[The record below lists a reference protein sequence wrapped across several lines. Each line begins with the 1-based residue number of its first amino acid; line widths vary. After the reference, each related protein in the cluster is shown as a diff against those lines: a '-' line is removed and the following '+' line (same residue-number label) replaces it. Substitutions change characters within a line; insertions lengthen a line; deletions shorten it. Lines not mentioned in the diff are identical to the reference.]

1 MMSTTQTT
9 ARRVLPSTTRGRVL
23 LGTGVAAGVGAL
35 SAVGFFGLTSTVAL
49 TVDGETSTVFTTAD
63 TVDELLDREDLAV
76 TSRDLVVPGPDTEL
90 TDGSEVAV
98 AFARPIDLTV
108 DGESDKVWTTALSV
122 DGLLGE
128 LGVRAGAET
137 SVSRSATIG
146 REGLSLEIRTPKSI
160 DVTVV
165 AQETREIDLITT
177 GLTVQEALVD
187 AGVVLTEGAVTTP
200 AADEAV
206 TDGSAI
212 EVKQVWTENLT
223 QDVVVPFETQTTAD
237 DSMYT
242 DQSVVEVAGVD
253 GAATETV
260 TVTYLGSDESGR
272 EVLSREVTTEPVTK
286 VVRTGTK
293 QRPAAPAVS
302 GGSVWDALARCESGG
317 NWAINTGNGFY
328 GGLQFTSGTWLA
340 YGGGAYA
347 PRADLA
353 TREQQIAIAT
363 KVRDARG
370 GYGDWPAC
378 SAKLGL

>member
-1 MMSTTQTT
+1 MSTTQTT
-9 ARRVLPSTTRGRVL
+9 ARRVLPRTTRGRVL
-23 LGTGVAAGVGAL
+23 LGTGVLAGAGAL
-35 SAVGFFGLTSTVAL
+35 SVMGFYGLTSTVAL
-49 TVDGETSTVFTTAD
+49 TVDGETSTVFTMAD
-63 TVDELLDREDLAV
+63 TVEELLDRKDLQV
-76 TSRDLVVPGPDTEL
+76 TSRDLVVPGPDTAL

-98 AFARPIDLTV
+98 AFARPVDLTV

-122 DGLLGE
+122 EDLLDE

-146 REGLSLEIRTPKSI
+146 REGLSLEIRTPKSV
-160 DVTVV
+160 DVSDV
-165 AQETREIDLITT
+165 AQETREIDLTTT
-177 GLTVQEALVD
+177 GLTVEEALVD
-187 AGVVLTEGAVTTP
+187 AGVVLTEGAVVTP
-200 AADEAV
+200 GAEEAI
-206 TDGSAI
+206 TDGSVI
-212 EVKQVWTENLT
+212 EVKQVWTETVT
-223 QDVVVPFETQTTAD
+223 QDVAVPFETQTTPD
-237 DSMYT
+237 DSLYT
-242 DQSVVEVAGVD
+242 DQSVVERAGVD

-260 TVTYLGSDESGR
+260 TVTYLGTDESGR
-272 EVLSREVTTEPVTK
+272 EVVSREVTTEPVTK

-317 NWAINTGNGFY
+317 NWSINTGNGFY

-340 YGGGAYA
+340 YGGGQYA

>member
-1 MMSTTQTT
+1 MSTTQTT
-9 ARRVLPSTTRGRVL
+9 ARRVLPSTTRGRIL
-23 LGTGVAAGVGAL
+23 LGTGVLAGASAL
-35 SAVGFFGLTSTVAL
+35 SAAGFFGLTSTVAL

-63 TVDELLDREDLAV
+63 TVDELLDRKDLAV

-98 AFARPIDLTV
+98 AFARPVDLTV
-108 DGESDKVWTTALSV
+108 DGESDEVWTTALSV
-122 DGLLGE
+122 DDLLDK
-128 LGVRAGAET
+128 LGIRAGAET

-146 REGLSLEIRTPKSI
+146 REGLSLEIRTPKNV
-160 DVTVV
+160 DVAVV
-165 AQETREIDLITT
+165 GQESREIDLVTT

-200 AADEAV
+200 GADEPV

-212 EVKQVWTENLT
+212 EVKQVWTETVT
-223 QDVVVPFETQTTAD
+223 QDVAVPFETETKAD
-237 DSMYT
+237 DTMYS
-242 DQSVVEVAGVD
+242 DQSVVEVAGVN

-260 TVTYLGSDESGR
+260 TVTYLGSEESGR
-272 EVLSREVTTEPVTK
+272 EVVSREVTTEPVTK

-302 GGSVWDALARCESGG
+302 GGSVWDALAQCESGG
-317 NWAINTGNGFY
+317 NWAINTGNGYY
-328 GGLQFTSGTWLA
+328 GGLQFSAGTWLA

-347 PRADLA
+347 PTANLA

-370 GYGDWPAC
+370 GYGDWPSC
-378 SAKLGL
+378 SARLGL